1 MLLYHCYIFLVIL
14 NSLFADVPRI
24 SFSLSFETWFE
35 GCNMS
40 SWKVGKTRLPDSTT
54 FDSLT
59 LGHIG
64 SLGIDHSSSAYLVSP
79 L

>member
-1 MLLYHCYIFLVIL
+1 MLLCHCYIFLVIL

-24 SFSLSFETWFE
+24 SFSLSFETWFKS
-35 GCNMS
+35 GNIS
-40 SWKVGKTRLPDSTT
+40 TWRVGKTRLPDCTT

-64 SLGIDHSSSAYLVSP
+64 SLGLDRSSSAYLVSA